1 MEGSVEYKAEWMGRV
16 GSILDEYDEDY
27 VDIEDMEKMNRLYP
41 GYLEMSADALK
52 SEVGILRRNAD
63 DAVETG
69 EWEDIDEE
77 LWYASR
83 LLKKKVQRDDTTKF
97 YLSTTHETLKEEIK
111 TLLVLGRIAKGSER
125 RRDYASKI
133 GQIAGIIKDQGFDPN
148 EAWDELH
155 AENEGERLAEE
166 AAGKYR
172 EAGAERKRL
181 AEEAAGKYREAGA
194 ERERSALEAKI
205 EGDKDKTEYW
215 KMKLEEWEREKLKP
229 EEPGKSDKG
238 KELEKPDRGKEPKKS
253 DKVKRPHRGEEYWK
267 VRLEEWEKSKKP
279 GKGKEPEKLV
289 PGVDPEWVRDT
300 YTFENILFKVA
311 EDAIPEEDQPVF
323 SDDSTKIML
332 EDVRED
338 LKRYERFKSWVGD
351 NFGFVIAAIMV
362 SIAALLTAIIIQ
374 TRKLASGAASPAYEG
389 GGPPSPSPLPDIV
402 RKLTKFIS
410 SNLWVIAA
418 CSGLVLYN
426 LS

>member
-27 VDIEDMEKMNRLYP
+27 VDIGDMEKMNRLYP

-166 AAGKYR
+166 AARKYR
-172 EAGAERKRL
+172 EAEAERGRSALEAARKYRE
-181 AEEAAGKYREAGA
+181 AEAERGRSALEAAGKYREGLA
-194 ERERSALEAKI
+194 E
-205 EGDKDKTEYW
+205 DDTDKTEYW
-215 KMKLEEWEREKLKP
+215 KKKLEKHDMEKLKP
-229 EEPGKSDKG
+229 EVARNPEKSDRG
-238 KELEKPDRGKEPKKS
+238 KPKEPDIVKKSGKPYRGKEPKRS
-253 DKVKRPHRGEEYWK
+253 
-267 VRLEEWEKSKKP
+267 RLEEREKSKKP
-279 GKGKEPEKLV
+279 DMGKKPEKLV
-289 PGVDPEWVRDT
+289 PGVDPEWARDT
-300 YTFENILFKVA
+300 YTFENILFQVT
-311 EDAIPEEDQPVF
+311 EDAIPIEDMPVF
-323 SDDSTKIML
+323 TDDSRKVIL
-332 EDVRED
+332 KDIRED
-338 LKRYERFKSWVGD
+338 LNRHERFKSWVVN
-351 NFGFVIAAIMV
+351 NFGFIIPAVLV
-362 SIAALLTAIIIQ
+362 PVAALITAVIIQ
-374 TRKLASGAASPAYEG
+374 TRKLASKASK
-389 GGPPSPSPLPDIV
+389 GGPATFQLPDIV
-402 RKLTKFIS
+402 RMPGYVS

-418 CSGLVLYN
+418 GSGLVLLYN